1 MSKIVRAAA
10 LLPLFLAVSSCASIG
25 VTLAGLGAGVGTNH
39 YLNNITSKTF
49 TEPLASVQ
57 TATLAALDRMAIL
70 IETREETPSGILITA
85 KAGAREV
92 EIELESVTVS
102 ATRMSSV
109 ARKEGAF
116 LLDSATSAEIIAQTE
131 KLLAQSKRPDDE
143 PAGAGAPSSDAV
155 AATMP

>member
-1 MSKIVRAAA
+1 V
-10 LLPLFLAVSSCASIG
+10 LVPLFLAVSSCASIG

-39 YLNNITSKTF
+39 YLNNITSRTF
-49 TEPLASVQ
+49 TEPLVTVQ
-57 TATLAALDRMAIL
+57 TAVLVALDRMAIL
-70 IETREETPSGILITA
+70 VETREQTPSGMLITA

-102 ATRMSSV
+102 ATLMRSV

-131 KLLAQSKRPDDE
+131 KLLAQSKRPDDA

>member
-1 MSKIVRAAA
+1 M

-49 TEPLASVQ
+49 TQPLARVQ
-57 TATLAALDRMAIL
+57 TAVLVALDRMAIR
-70 IETREETPSGILITA
+70 IETREETPSGTLITA
-85 KAGAREV
+85 KAGVREV
-92 EIELESVTVS
+92 EIELEPVTVS

-109 ARKEGAF
+109 ARKEGAI

-131 KLLAQSKRPDDE
+131 KLLAQPTRPGA
-143 PAGAGAPSSDAV
+143 PAGAGAPASGAV
-155 AATMP
+155 AATKP

>member
-1 MSKIVRAAA
+1 MSKIVRAAV

-57 TATLAALDRMAIL
+57 TAALAALDRMAIQ
-70 IETREETPSGILITA
+70 IETREATSSGILITG
-85 KAGAREV
+85 KAGVREV

-102 ATRMSSV
+102 ATRMSSI

-131 KLLAQSKRPDDE
+131 RLLAHSKRPHDA

>member
-1 MSKIVRAAA
+1 MSKIVRAAV
-10 LLPLFLAVSSCASIG
+10 LLPLFLAVSGCASIG

-39 YLNNITSKTF
+39 YLNNVTSRTF

-57 TATLAALDRMAIL
+57 NAVFAALERMAIS
-70 IETREETPSGILITA
+70 IEAREEKPAGVLITA
-85 KAGAREV
+85 KAGVREV

-109 ARKEGAF
+109 ARKEGAL

-131 KLLAQSKRPDDE
+131 KLLAQSKTTRRR
-143 PAGAGAPSSDAV
+143 AGSGAPSSDAV
-155 AATMP
+155 AVTKP